1 MSYKQ
6 SATLRKT
13 ANLILLLLA
22 SSISFAQK
30 FDADAAYANAIK
42 SYKGKDYQAAAKLF
56 SQVIDSSGYEISSSR
71 LYNGACIFAL
81 NRDTT
86 NALKTLDVLAY
97 KKFHSSYQHIA
108 GDSDLAC
115 LHSLPEWK
123 SILEKIRHNEETLP
137 QRTKEEAKAKLLQ
150 AKVILNK
157 DNGKLWGE
165 NIWSDKT
172 IVLGNNGE
180 IYSLYPLKGS
190 STSDSVLYYKKVAP
204 NELSQGNT
212 AQKYEGEMFATIMHS
227 YLSYNSATIIHELFH
242 VLQHRHIKLYG
253 NQIDYLDNYDAREWL
268 RLEYQSL
275 RNALKSANELK
286 EKSIVE
292 GYLRDAF
299 IFRKLRQN
307 KYNSFL
313 KEELEIETLEGTASY
328 TGYILS
334 TYPNKYKEAIKEI
347 NEREAA
353 DTYTRPFP
361 YATGFAYGLLFDHLN
376 IHWRQ
381 GLEHVYNFLDIYE
394 KQCLGKALQFT
405 SKEVANA
412 KKRNSYD
419 SIHKEETERKEINE
433 KNIAYYTEM
442 FFKKPTLSVLL
453 ADPYFA
459 QSYDM
464 NGTLSLK
471 DKGTVYSS
479 ISGRD
484 KQGKNFGNFST
495 IEGKAA
501 LGVSGVLI
509 KREDKSTWFIFPL
522 PTDIKGN
529 TIAGEYYTIE
539 LNDGWRVKKV
549 DAKGNLHI
557 VKVQ

>member
-1 MSYKQ
+1 MNNKQ
-6 SATLRKT
+6 STTLRNT
-13 ANLILLLLA
+13 ASLILLLLV
-22 SSISFAQK
+22 SPILHAQN
-30 FDADAAYANAIK
+30 FDADATYTNAIK
-42 SYKGKDYQAAAKLF
+42 CYKGKDYQAAAKLF
-56 SQVIDSSGYEISSSR
+56 SQVIDSCRYDISSSR
-71 LYNGACIFAL
+71 LYNGACIYAL
-81 NRDTT
+81 NRDTA
-86 NALKTLDVLAY
+86 NALKTLGVLADKRFY
-97 KKFHSSYQHIA
+97 SSYQHIA

-123 SILEKIRHNEETLP
+123 SILEKVKHNEETQP
-137 QRTKEEAKAKLLQ
+137 RRTKEEAKIELLKAK
-150 AKVILNK
+150 AILDK

-172 IVLGNNGE
+172 IILGNDGY

-190 STSDSVLYYKKVAP
+190 NTFDSVLYYKKIAP

-212 AQKYEGEMFATIMHS
+212 AQEYEGEKFATILYS
-227 YLSYNSATIIHELFH
+227 YLSYNSSIIIHELFH
-242 VLQHRHIKLYG
+242 VLQAKHIKLYG
-253 NQIDYLDNYDAREWL
+253 NQIDYLDSYDAREWL
-268 RLEYQSL
+268 RLEYQAL

-292 GYLRDAF
+292 GYLREAF
-299 IFRKLRQN
+299 IFRKLRQD
-307 KYNSFL
+307 KYSSFL
-313 KEELEIETLEGTASY
+313 KKELEIETLEGTASY
-328 TGYILS
+328 TGYVLS

-347 NEREAA
+347 GEREAA

-376 IHWRQ
+376 IQWQQ

-405 SKEVANA
+405 SKEVKNA
-412 KKRNSYD
+412 KKRNNYD
-419 SIHKEETERKEINE
+419 GIHKEETERKEVNE
-433 KNIAYYTEM
+433 KNIAYYNKM

-453 ADPYFA
+453 ADNHFA

-479 ISGRD
+479 ISGTD

-501 LGVSGVLI
+501 LGISGVL
-509 KREDKSTWFIFPL
+509 KRHEDKNTWFIFPL
-522 PTDIKGN
+522 PAEIKGN
-529 TIAGEYYTIE
+529 TIIGEHYTIN
-539 LNDGWRVKKV
+539 LNDGWRVETV
-549 DAKGNLHI
+549 DSKGNLQI

>member
-1 MSYKQ
+1 M
-6 SATLRKT
+6 RNT
-13 ANLILLLLA
+13 ASLILLLLL
-22 SSISFAQK
+22 SSISYAQK
-30 FDADAAYANAIK
+30 FDADATYTNAIK
-42 SYKGKDYQAAAKLF
+42 SYKGKDYQTAAKLF
-56 SQVIDSSGYEISSSR
+56 SQVIDSCGNDISSSR
-71 LYNGACIFAL
+71 LYNGACIYAL
-81 NRDTT
+81 NKDTA
-86 NALKTLDVLAY
+86 NALKTLNILADKRFY
-97 KKFHSSYQHIA
+97 YNYQHIA
-108 GDSDLAC
+108 VDGDLAC

-123 SILEKIRHNEETLP
+123 SILEKVKLNEVTLP
-137 QRTKEEAKAKLLQ
+137 QRTKEEAKDELLKAK
-150 AKVILNK
+150 AILDK

-190 STSDSVLYYKKVAP
+190 STSDSVLYFKKVAP

-227 YLSYNSATIIHELFH
+227 YLNYNSATIIHELFH

-268 RLEYQSL
+268 RLEYQAL

-299 IFRKLRQN
+299 IFRKLRQD

-334 TYPNKYKEAIKEI
+334 TYPNKYQEAINEI
-347 NEREAA
+347 DKREAA

-361 YATGFAYGLLFDHLN
+361 YATGLAYGLLFDHLN
-376 IHWRQ
+376 VQWRN
-381 GLEHVYNFLDIYE
+381 GLDQVYNFLEIYE
-394 KQCLGKALQFT
+394 KRCLGKALHFT
-405 SKEVANA
+405 SKDVDNA
-412 KKRNSYD
+412 KNRNNYNG
-419 SIHKEETERKEINE
+419 IHKLETERKETNE
-433 KNIAYYTEM
+433 KNIAYYTNI

-453 ADPYFA
+453 ADNNFA

-464 NGTLSLK
+464 NGTLRLK

-484 KQGKNFGNFST
+484 TQGKNFGNFST

-501 LGVSGVLI
+501 LGVSGILI
-509 KREDKSTWFIFPL
+509 KHEDKNTWFIFPL

-529 TIAGEYYTIE
+529 TIVGEHYTIE
-539 LNDGWRVKKV
+539 LKEGWTVEKV
-549 DAKGNLHI
+549 DKKGNLRI